1 MSESLIVERDEFEEL
16 CAHIKS
22 QRLVAFDTE
31 FVSEYTY
38 RPELCLLQFATK
50 EKLVAV
56 DPYAVRDL
64 ASWWKLM
71 ADEETR
77 VIVHG
82 GQAEVRFCLD
92 AIDEPPRNVIDLQ
105 IAEGFRG
112 RSYPLAYKTI
122 VPRVL
127 GRQVHSRE
135 TRTDWRRRPLSP
147 EQTRY
152 AIEDVDHVLAVW
164 DRQERD
170 LTRRGRVDWVRDEC
184 RRMIEDIDR
193 ERNREPWER
202 LSGVHKLSPRELAVL
217 RELAAWREA
226 EAERRD
232 RSPRRILRD
241 DLLMEMVHR
250 QPRSEND
257 VAQTRDMNRKDYKR
271 VAAEL
276 VACVE
281 RGLAL
286 PPEQLPRVPRPEFS
300 SSRRDDE
307 QVIGKLLSI
316 ALANRC
322 AEVEIAQQLVGTSAD
337 LQHLV
342 RWHVY
347 KEHRGPTP
355 RLLRGWRAEVCGD
368 LLTDVLDGK
377 ITLRVAHVE
386 SDHPLAFERRDPLP

>member
-1 MSESLIVERDEFEEL
+1 MVDRLIVEQDRFEEL
-16 CAHIKS
+16 CAHVRS
-22 QRLVAFDTE
+22 RGLVAFDTE
-31 FVSEYTY
+31 FVSEYSY
-38 RPELCLLQFATK
+38 RPELGLLQFATA
-50 EKLVAV
+50 ERVAAV

-64 ASWWKLM
+64 GPWWELM
-71 ADEETR
+71 ASDD
-77 VIVHG
+77 VCVVVHG

-92 AIDEPPRNVIDLQ
+92 AIGRTPRNLIDLQ
-105 IAEGFRG
+105 IAEGFRS
-112 RSYPLAYKTI
+112 RSYPLAYKSI

-147 EQTRY
+147 EQIRY

-170 LTRRGRVDWVRDEC
+170 LKRRGRVNWVREEC

-193 ERNREPWER
+193 ERRREPWEK
-202 LSGVHKLSPRELAVL
+202 LSGVHKLAPRELAVL

-226 EAERRD
+226 EADKRN

-241 DLLMEMVHR
+241 DLLIEMACR
-250 QPRSEND
+250 QPRSVAD
-257 VAQTRDMNRKDYKR
+257 VALTRDMNRKDYR
-271 VAAEL
+271 RIAAEL

-281 RGLAL
+281 RGLAT
-286 PPEQLPRVPRPEFS
+286 PPEKLPRAPRPDVY
-300 SSRRDDE
+300 SSRHDDE
-307 QVIGKLLSI
+307 QVIGKLLGI

-322 AEVEIAQQLVGTSAD
+322 AEVEIAQPLVATAAD
-337 LQHLV
+337 LQRLV

-355 RLLRGWRAEVCGD
+355 RLLSGWRAEVCGD

-377 ITLRVAHVE
+377 IALRVAHLE
-386 SDHPLAFERRDPLP
+386 SDHPLAFERRESP